1 MEDKI
6 KILFHNRDA
15 AGVNYFRTQTPA
27 TQLERDH
34 SDKFR
39 VEFNSELDFNNPK
52 TIDYLKSFHIIH
64 YHRQLVG
71 GTPNM
76 LRLANELKEA
86 NVTLVMDIDD
96 YWYLDKS
103 HPYYSIS
110 QERRLWEEILDNLK
124 IADYVTTT
132 SDYFAEEIRKVTGKD
147 NVVVLPNS
155 VDPTWMKQFKNNWK
169 PDPDGLVRITY
180 MAGSCYDKETEI
192 LTENG
197 WKFFKDLNKEEAV
210 VTLNPKTEEIEYQYP
225 SAYTNEYY
233 EGDLYYGENKN
244 INFAVT
250 PNHNMFVSKVKS
262 GNRKKPFTYELTQME
277 NLDDYDLTFKKNG
290 KWNMPDASYHV
301 IDEYNDKLKTHPQKA
316 FEMDDWLTFFGFW
329 LGDGWVTKDGTNQ
342 VGVCGVKQIGVDKME
357 EIKTIMEKY
366 GYNPTYTKDGK
377 QLRIFNQQLWKYLSK
392 FGGAHEKYIPK
403 GIKNLSKRQLK
414 ILLDNYLIAD
424 GTIRKNGR
432 ISCDTVSKQL
442 ADDISEIALKIGVAT
457 THKNRGIRES
467 EFIKECVDSQGDVY
481 FEKRKVIGKYDCH
494 HINFYGGGDSKK
506 SQLTPTV
513 LRKNINI
520 EKYEGQIYCVTVPN
534 HILYVRRNGKSYW
547 CGNSHKGDVLQL
559 EGAIARL
566 NNDSQTKGKFKI
578 QLAGWDTEGTTTD
591 VKFNQEFSNVLKRI
605 GLWDK
610 NMVNAVNKSRGNV
623 DALPRVPNEIKEAF
637 RNKVFITKERPID
650 SEQSIYLLYENVL
663 TDNHNIIEDDDYLKW
678 LNNYERN
685 TYPNEGN
692 FARRWTRKAN
702 IYAEVLNE
710 TDIAIAPLADHEFNH
725 MKCVVGDTLINTNK
739 GIIKIKDLVENKYDD
754 LKILNN
760 DVISY
765 FKYDN
770 EKTLKLK
777 TNIGVELE
785 GTPTHRIFVD
795 DKWKPMSEF
804 GVGDKIELT
813 SFDFESTE
821 YQKIHSPMLLSKRVD
836 DITLECATKEMMPS
850 ITINEDYG
858 RFFGYMIGDGHF
870 STNYL
875 RISCDKRYDDV
886 VKDIVK
892 LSNKMGL
899 HPKLIYDKID
909 KRCKTTISKE
919 GYGVDINLTSKHLA
933 SICIQE
939 NLKNENGKVFEI
951 PHFILKSPKSVI
963 KEFLRGLFEA
973 DGTVSTDGSFV
984 SLTSKSLILM
994 KQVQTLLLGFDII
1007 GKIDVAPNKRYK
1019 KNYYNLRLTRAASDM
1034 FYKEIGFVSEIKQ
1047 EKLKLLTE
1055 KPHSNRFQEQNF
1067 EIIVTDIIENTNDV
1081 YDVEVDNIHKYNG
1094 NGIINHNSNLKQ
1106 VECWSRKL
1114 PVVCTDVIPYNVDG
1128 RHMENCVLIPTSNS
1142 KGDKRKE
1149 KNLDKYWYKYLK
1161 QLILNPVLRKELG
1174 ENLHRDFSEK
1184 YNLKNVTNKR
1194 AEFYESVVM
1203 EQLNIV

>member
-1 MEDKI
+1 MNNNDKI
-6 KILFHNRDA
+6 KILFVNFDT

-180 MAGSCYDKETEI
+180 MAGS
-192 LTENG
+192 
-197 WKFFKDLNKEEAV
+197 
-210 VTLNPKTEEIEYQYP
+210 
-225 SAYTNEYY
+225 
-233 EGDLYYGENKN
+233 
-244 INFAVT
+244 
-250 PNHNMFVSKVKS
+250 
-262 GNRKKPFTYELTQME
+262 
-277 NLDDYDLTFKKNG
+277 
-290 KWNMPDASYHV
+290 
-301 IDEYNDKLKTHPQKA
+301 
-316 FEMDDWLTFFGFW
+316 
-329 LGDGWVTKDGTNQ
+329 
-342 VGVCGVKQIGVDKME
+342 
-357 EIKTIMEKY
+357 
-366 GYNPTYTKDGK
+366 
-377 QLRIFNQQLWKYLSK
+377 
-392 FGGAHEKYIPK
+392 
-403 GIKNLSKRQLK
+403 
-414 ILLDNYLIAD
+414 
-424 GTIRKNGR
+424 
-432 ISCDTVSKQL
+432 
-442 ADDISEIALKIGVAT
+442 
-457 THKNRGIRES
+457 
-467 EFIKECVDSQGDVY
+467 
-481 FEKRKVIGKYDCH
+481 
-494 HINFYGGGDSKK
+494 
-506 SQLTPTV
+506 
-513 LRKNINI
+513 
-520 EKYEGQIYCVTVPN
+520 
-534 HILYVRRNGKSYW
+534 
-547 CGNSHKGDVLQL
+547 SHKGDVEQL
-559 EGAIARL
+559 KGAIARL
-566 NNDSQTKGKFKI
+566 NNDKQTKGKFKI
-578 QLAGWDTEGTTTD
+578 QLAGWDTEGNTTD
-591 VKFNQEFSNVLKRI
+591 ITFNQEFRKVLQRI
-605 GLWDK
+605 GIWDK
-610 NMVNAVNKSRGNV
+610 DMVNAVNKSRGNV
-623 DALPRVPNEIKEAF
+623 DVLTRVPNDVKEAF
-637 RNKVFITKERPID
+637 RNKVFTTKERPID
-650 SEQSIYLLYENVL
+650 SEQSIYLVYENIL
-663 TDNHNIIEDDDYLKW
+663 TDNHSIIEDDEYIKW

-821 YQKIHSPMLLSKRVD
+821 YQKIHYPMLLSKRVD